1 MIQMSESIDIKG
13 NTFSSIRPGIYEE
26 FRSGKDSDIFE
37 KAILDYEL
45 MKNAESKNAQ
55 ETAEYILSLPRE
67 EQRLASLLL
76 FDAKEN
82 ANVAWS
88 KLIDHVR
95 SSKTKMEY
103 IKGVLEVLKKFI
115 KDGEVEVKR
124 FGEVMTPLRLVLKML
139 NELPREAWQDPSKK
153 WLDPCNGAGTFS
165 FMVISKL
172 MFGLKDAFPDEEE
185 RYKHIVENMIYSC
198 ELQSRNVCLWLCGV
212 DPKGEYRTNSYWGS
226 YLDEGFDAHAREVW
240 GIEGGAA
247 GFDYILGN
255 PPYQDMSKSQVK
267 LWPIFINKSI
277 AMLKPGGSLLMVFP
291 SVWISR
297 PGGQKF
303 RRTTESFAR
312 LQLEKV
318 VTEGAEK
325 WFDIGES
332 VCYIWLTNS
341 PKSKLSLFTD
351 GQAEIEVDYMAE
363 RIVFDDAEKAKNR
376 IIAKVDAKRE
386 IVGKY
391 DWHEDM
397 HHNHSKETMMAD
409 GRLKKEGGAGDSVI
423 WYTASQ
429 KFFTD
434 SANVTQSWRVIIN
447 LSGYYF
453 KEGAGDK
460 YMKVTRTEGCTS
472 GMRSILC
479 QSEQEATELMSLLSS
494 KLYRF
499 YNDFQKT
506 SGFNTFVFNFPK
518 LESKQWTDS
527 EVYDEFGITP
537 EEIEIIEEFT
547 KQDK

>member
-13 NTFSSIRPGIYEE
+13 TTFSTIKPGIYEE
-26 FRSGKDSDIFE
+26 FQKSGDAEVFE

-45 MKNAESKNAQ
+45 MKNAKAKNAQ
-55 ETAEYILSLPRE
+55 ETAEYILSLPKSER
-67 EQRLASLLL
+67 RLASLIL

-82 ANVAWS
+82 SNVAWS
-88 KLIDHVR
+88 KLIEHVR

-115 KDGEVEVKR
+115 KDGEVEVKKY
-124 FGEVMTPLRLVLKML
+124 GEVMTPLWLVLRML
-139 NELPREAWQDPSKK
+139 NELPKEVWKNPRLK

-165 FMVISKL
+165 FIVISKL
-172 MFGLKDAFPDEEE
+172 MFGLREEFPDEEE
-185 RYKHIVENMIYSC
+185 RYRHIVENMIYSC

-212 DPKGEYRTNSYWGS
+212 DPKGQYKTNSYWGS
-226 YLDEGFDAHAREVW
+226 YLDEGFDRHAREVW
-240 GIEGGAA
+240 GIEG
-247 GFDYILGN
+247 FDFILGN

-277 AMLKPGGSLLMVFP
+277 SMLKQGGSLLMLFP
-291 SVWISR
+291 SVWINR

-303 RRTTESFAR
+303 KRTTETFAR

-318 VTEGAEK
+318 VTEGREK

-341 PKSKLSLFTD
+341 AKSKPSIFSD
-351 GQAEIEVDYMAE
+351 GQSEIEIMYEAE
-363 RIVFDDAEKAKNR
+363 RIVFDESEMAKNR

-386 IVGKY
+386 QVGKY

-397 HHNHSKETMMAD
+397 HHNHSKETMIAD
-409 GRLKKEGGAGDSVI
+409 GRLKKEAGPGDSVI

-434 SANVTQSWRVIIN
+434 SSNVTQSWRVIIN

-453 KEGAGDK
+453 KEGAEDK
-460 YMKVTRTEGCTS
+460 YMKVTCTEGCTS

-479 QSEQEATELMSLLSS
+479 GSEQEANELKSLLSS

-518 LESKQWTDS
+518 LESKQWTDGQ
-527 EVYDEFGITP
+527 VYAEFGLTP
-537 EEIEIIEEFT
+537 EEIQIVEEST
-547 KQDK
+547 KQE

>member
-1 MIQMSESIDIKG
+1 MSESIDIKG
-13 NTFSSIRPGIYEE
+13 TTFSTIKPGIYEE
-26 FRSGKDSDIFE
+26 FQKSGDAEVFE

-45 MKNAESKNAQ
+45 MKNAKAKNAQ
-55 ETAEYILSLPRE
+55 ETAEYILSLPKSER
-67 EQRLASLLL
+67 RLASLIL

-82 ANVAWS
+82 SNVAWS
-88 KLIDHVR
+88 KLIEHVR
-95 SSKTKMEY
+95 SSNTKMEY

-115 KDGEVEVKR
+115 KDGEVEVKKY
-124 FGEVMTPLRLVLKML
+124 GEVMTPLWLVLKML
-139 NELPREAWQDPSKK
+139 NELPKEVWKNPSLK

-165 FMVISKL
+165 FIVISKL

-212 DPKGEYRTNSYWGS
+212 DPKGQYKTNSYWGS
-226 YLDEGFDAHAREVW
+226 YLDEGFDKHAREVW
-240 GIEGGAA
+240 GIEG
-247 GFDYILGN
+247 FDFILGN

-277 AMLKPGGSLLMVFP
+277 SMLKPCGSLLMLFP
-291 SVWISR
+291 SVWINR

-303 RRTTESFAR
+303 KRTTETFSR

-318 VTEGAEK
+318 VTEGREK

-332 VCYIWLTNS
+332 VCYIWLTNAAKHKPS
-341 PKSKLSLFTD
+341 IFTD
-351 GQAEIEVDYMAE
+351 GQSEIEVDYEAE
-363 RIVFDDAEKAKNR
+363 RIVFDETEMAKNR
-376 IIAKVDAKRE
+376 IIAKVDEKRLQ
-386 IVGKY
+386 VGKY

-397 HHNHSKETMMAD
+397 HHNHSKETMIAD
-409 GRLKKEGGAGDSVI
+409 GRLKKEGGPGDSVI

-429 KFFTD
+429 KFFTN
-434 SANVTQSWRVIIN
+434 SANVTQSWRVIVN

-453 KEGAGDK
+453 KEGAEDK
-460 YMKVTRTEGCTS
+460 YMKVTCAEGCTS

-479 QSEQEATELMSLLSS
+479 GSENEANELKSLLSS

-518 LESKQWTDS
+518 LESKQWTDAQ
-527 EVYDEFGITP
+527 VYAEFGLTP
-537 EEIEIIEEFT
+537 EEIQIVEEST
-547 KQDK
+547 KQQ